1 MKRFLIA
8 VTAAAA
14 ALAMAVPAQAIT
26 NGVPDNEEHPMVGQ
40 LLFYVPTAVDS
51 RFDDPGGWFN
61 CTGTLINATTVLTAG
76 HCTEGIGD
84 EGKPTDPLNGRGDVW
99 FSNDAE
105 PDYSILPKSLDYVP
119 GGNAARYTDWAA
131 ALDDSD
137 SWHQAS
143 DSFTHPDFL
152 DAAFLYHDVGIVKLS
167 EPIVL
172 GLGQY
177 GKLPTLKYLDQY
189 TKSKKSTGSFETV
202 GYGLEASGPK
212 TASGGDTRRKAEGR
226 KLVSLNGA
234 HGLRD
239 IAATFTHSKAQG
251 GGSCFGD
258 SGGPTFDTTADQD
271 GFTIVTVTSF
281 GMSSTCTAGG
291 YYRIDQ
297 QDDLDFID
305 LHDD

>member
-14 ALAMAVPAQAIT
+14 TLAMAVPAHAIT
-26 NGVPDNEEHPMVGQ
+26 NGVPDRGEHPMVGQ

-51 RFDDPGGWFN
+51 RFTDPGGWFN

-76 HCTEGIGD
+76 HCTEGIGN
-84 EGKPTDPLNGRGDVW
+84 EGVKPADPLNGGGDVW
-99 FSNDAE
+99 FSNLE
-105 PDYSILPKSLDYVP
+105 VPDYSMLPPSSGFVP
-119 GGNAARYTDWAA
+119 NGNAARYTAWAA
-131 ALDDSD
+131 ALDASAT
-137 SWHQAS
+137 WHQAS
-143 DSFTHPDFL
+143 ASFAHPEFL

-167 EPIVL
+167 EPIEL
-172 GLGQY
+172 DQY
-177 GKLPTLKYLDQY
+177 GELPTLKYLDQY

-226 KLVSLNGA
+226 TLVSLYGA

-258 SGGPTFDTTADQD
+258 SGGPTFDTSAGQD
-271 GFTIVTVTSF
+271 GFTVVTVTSF
-281 GMSSTCTAGG
+281 GMSYTCTAGG

-297 QDDLDFID
+297 EDDLAFIA
-305 LHDD
+305 LHD